1 VRDELLLVE
10 QDFAQVRTTYDSLTC
25 FQFW

>member
-1 VRDELLLVE
+1 VRAELRIVE